1 MDVVASVFVVVAAV
15 AILTDARGLELVA
28 LFFGR
33 RW

>member
-1 MDVVASVFVVVAAV
+1 MALVVTGFVVVAALAV
-15 AILTDARGLELVA
+15 LSDARGAELVA